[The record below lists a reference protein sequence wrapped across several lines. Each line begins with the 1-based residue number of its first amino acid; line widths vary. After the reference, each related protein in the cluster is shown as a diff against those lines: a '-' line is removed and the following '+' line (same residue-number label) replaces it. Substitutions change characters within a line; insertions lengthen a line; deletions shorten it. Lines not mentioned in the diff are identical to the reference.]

1 MWHELVQAQLDKY
14 LEQVPDQ
21 PLIPGYTAYR
31 QCESNSLIDWS
42 RNAQLKAKLEDP
54 LQVYYAMEEE
64 AAVHSDLGQ

>member
-1 MWHELVQAQLDKY
+1 M
-14 LEQVPDQ
+14 

-54 LQVYYAMEEE
+54 LQAYYAMEEE